1 MKPHFTRIA
10 LAALVLVASTATV
23 AAEQTKDIVLDR
35 LAAPV
40 LTSTTVQSAT
50 GDAMAV
56 SVLLESPD
64 GSLTPRS
71 TQGLFNTGD
80 RFRVKV
86 LASRPGT
93 IALYNTNPAGVL
105 SPEPVWRGEVKVGQE
120 TISPRLRLDG
130 QSGVDLLHI
139 VLEPSTA
146 PSTAPAAA
154 PTGLFAW
161 LSNALRGVGK
171 EGGAEDGTK
180 DIRLDSQSTASTTY
194 IINPRGLGLVSTM
207 RIVHR

>member
-1 MKPHFTRIA
+1 MKPHFTRLA
-10 LAALVLVASTATV
+10 LAALVLAASTAAV

-146 PSTAPAAA
+146 PAAA
-154 PTGLFAW
+154 PTGLLTW

>member
-1 MKPHFTRIA
+1 MKPHFTRLA
-10 LAALVLVASTATV
+10 LAALVLTASTAAV

-139 VLEPSTA
+139 VLEPA
-146 PSTAPAAA
+146 TAPAAA
-154 PTGLFAW
+154 PTGLLVW

-194 IINPRGLGLVSTM
+194 VINPRGLGLVSTM

>member
-1 MKPHFTRIA
+1 MKPHFTRLA
-10 LAALVLVASTATV
+10 LAALVLAASTAAV

-146 PSTAPAAA
+146 PAAA
-154 PTGLFAW
+154 PTGLLVW